1 MHTQPQALGAP
12 NAASQGKGV
21 PGNGAGGY
29 KTSAPPGAQWPS
41 NVQKGQ
47 YASAYGKDGNILN
60 YPPGGPTGPNAVANR
75 GWWHFS
81 LCVCCKDCDSCCESW
96 CCAPCQLS
104 RQCNMLTNNRKE
116 IHWPYCLLMT
126 FCDCTIIIFNV
137 SCIFASETRRM
148 ARERYGISGSTLEDC
163 CYGFWCT
170 PCSTQ
175 QVLLEMTL
183 MNEFPGATCYEATS
197 HPAGRRMV

>member
-1 MHTQPQALGAP
+1 MSTQPQALGAP
-12 NAASQGKGV
+12 NADLQGKGV
-21 PGNGAGGY
+21 PGNGADGY
-29 KTSAPPGAQWPS
+29 KPSAPPGAQWPP

-47 YASAYGKDGNILN
+47 YTQMSGKDGNILS
-60 YPPGGPTGPNAVANR
+60 YPAGVPTGHNAVTNR

-81 LCVCCKDCDSCCESW
+81 LCVCCKDCDSCCEAW
-96 CCAPCQLS
+96 CCTPCQLS
-104 RQCNMLTNNRKE
+104 RQCNMLANNRKE

-126 FCDCTIIIFNV
+126 FCDYTLFIFSV
-137 SCIFASETRRM
+137 SCIFVSETRRM
-148 ARERYGISGSTLEDC
+148 ARERYGISGSTVEDC
-163 CYGFWCT
+163 CYGYWCT

-183 MNEFPGATCYEATS
+183 MNEFPGATCYEVTS